1 MLFTTYRT
9 RRWSTRY
16 EQVTRLVRER
26 VQTNLDTNISGQVPL
41 YINGSANI
49 FTKCRSACKEH
60 KTREV
65 PLTPRSACTNTCYPL
80 SVLTRCQSTM
90 TMLLTILACLKVP
103 LIYLVVSTNSMVTRC
118 RSTFPL
124 AL

>member
-1 MLFTTYRT
+1 MLN
-9 RRWSTRY
+9 RY
-16 EQVTRLVRER
+16 HLIALTGVS
-26 VQTNLDTNISGQVPL
+26 TNISGQVPL

-49 FTKCRSACKEH
+49 FTKCRSTCKEH

-65 PLTPRSACTNTCYPL
+65 PLTPRSACTCYRL
-80 SVLTRCQSTM
+80 SVFTRCQSTM

>member
-1 MLFTTYRT
+1 M
-9 RRWSTRY
+9 
-16 EQVTRLVRER
+16 RER

-49 FTKCRSACKEH
+49 FTKCRSTCKRSIKPE
-60 KTREV
+60 RSEV
-65 PLTPRSACTNTCYPL
+65 PLTPRSTCSSTCYRR

-90 TMLLTILACLKVP
+90 SMLVTILACLNVP
-103 LIYLVVSTNSMVTRC
+103 LICLVVSTNSMVTRC

-124 AL
+124 GHYKHTYLVITLYLLCA